1 MKCEQRRLSFEV
13 GANDDYVSIFSS
25 NNSSTIHNPSKGP
38 IQHQS
43 FMSKKSMSNKMDSIT
58 TYCKQINIFHKS
70 LIIGRVGW
78 VGCLYN
84 ETKCLMHMQG
94 LFSLN
99 CTASSLLWQKC
110 TTAHKEWL
118 DNRIQ
123 GYYSKCHYLVLI
135 SYK

>member
-13 GANDDYVSIFSS
+13 GVIGDYGSIFIL
-25 NNSSTIHNPSKGP
+25 TIHNPFKEP

-58 TYCKQINIFHKS
+58 TYCKQINIFDKS

-84 ETKCLMHMQG
+84 ETKCL
-94 LFSLN
+94 
-99 CTASSLLWQKC
+99 LLLGTFLLELHC
-110 TTAHKEWL
+110 FITVAGMYDLT
-118 DNRIQ
+118 
-123 GYYSKCHYLVLI
+123 
-135 SYK
+135 